1 MRIVAGKYKGRTLN
15 AFEGISVRPT
25 SDKARE
31 SLFSILQFK
40 IYGRSFLDLFSGTGA
55 MGIEALSR
63 GAHPVYFNDNSKV
76 SVNLIKENLKKVKVE
91 ERVSVTNY
99 DALTLLES
107 ISEKFDY
114 VYIDPPYAT
123 DLGERALKKVARVL
137 KDDGSAIYE
146 SEAPFTGEIKGLK
159 VVDNRKYGRI
169 HLTFFIKE

>member
-15 AFEGISVRPT
+15 SFEGISVRPT

-40 IYGRSFLDLFSGTGA
+40 IYAKSFLDLFSGTGA

-63 GAHPVYFNDNSKV
+63 GAHPVYFNDNAKV

-91 ERVSVTNY
+91 EKVTVTNY
-99 DALTLLES
+99 DALTLLDT

-114 VYIDPPYAT
+114 VYIDPPYAS
-123 DLGERALKKVARVL
+123 DLGEKALEKVGRVL
-137 KDDGSAIYE
+137 KDGGSAIYE
-146 SEAPFTGEIKGLK
+146 SETPFSGEIKGLK
-159 VVDNRKYGRI
+159 IVDTRKYGRI
-169 HLTFFIKE
+169 HLTFFNKE